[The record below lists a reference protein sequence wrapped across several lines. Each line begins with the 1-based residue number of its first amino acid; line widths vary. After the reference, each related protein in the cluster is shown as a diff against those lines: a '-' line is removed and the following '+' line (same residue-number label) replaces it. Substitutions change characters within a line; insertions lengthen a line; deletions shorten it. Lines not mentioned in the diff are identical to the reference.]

1 MFFNAAKSV
10 VLGVSP
16 INNFSRQKG
25 RGDKRGVTQ
34 SFFLHISNYR
44 QIRLLLFSTITAL
57 IVIGCGVSTTPNIS
71 SNSDNITSQTR
82 IVKHAMGETKVPL
95 NPKRVVVIGGLDNAL
110 ALGIKP
116 IAATTLGDNNY
127 LNYLELKAKE
137 VQKVGVNGS
146 PNLEKILYLKPDL
159 ILGLNWDADIY
170 QQLSQIAPT
179 VLADGDKSW
188 KEWLTKFAQ
197 ALGKTET
204 AEQLLQDYDQRINT
218 LRQQLGNRLT
228 ETQVSLVNFWNNYT
242 RIYMNDSFAGSIIKE
257 IGLPRPS
264 YQDKDKNHENISLE
278 LIPQLDGDVIFLILG
293 GHDPSRLK
301 QFTNHPLWSR
311 LEAVREDKVHEV
323 KSDTW
328 ISSWGMIG
336 ANSVLDDLFKYL
348 IDK

>member
-1 MFFNAAKSV
+1 M
-10 VLGVSP
+10 
-16 INNFSRQKG
+16 
-25 RGDKRGVTQ
+25 Q
-34 SFFLHISNYR
+34 SFFLHIFNYR
-44 QIRLLLFSTITAL
+44 QIKLILFSTITAL
-57 IVIGCGVSTTPNIS
+57 IIIGCGISTSENIS
-71 SNSDNITSQTR
+71 LNPENTTSQTR
-82 IVKHAMGETKVPL
+82 VVKHAMGESKVPL
-95 NPKRVVVIGGLDNAL
+95 NPKRVVVIGGLDNVL

-127 LNYLELKAKE
+127 LNYLESKTKE

-188 KEWLTKFAQ
+188 KEWLTKFAE

-204 AEQLLQDYDQRINT
+204 AEILLQNYNQRINT
-218 LRQQLGNRLT
+218 LCQQLGNRLDN
-228 ETQVSLVNFWNNYT
+228 TQVSLVNFWNNYT

-264 YQDKDKNHENISLE
+264 YQDKDKIHENISLE
-278 LIPQLDGDVIFLILG
+278 LIPQLESDVIFLSIG
-293 GHDPSRLK
+293 GHNPSRLK
-301 QFTNHPLWSR
+301 KFTNHPLWSR
-311 LEAVREDKVHEV
+311 LEAVRENRVYQV
-323 KSDTW
+323 SSDTW

-336 ANSVLDDLFKYL
+336 ANSVLDDLFKFL
-348 IDK
+348 VDN

>member
-1 MFFNAAKSV
+1 MFFNAKV
-10 VLGVSP
+10 
-16 INNFSRQKG
+16 
-25 RGDKRGVTQ
+25 RGGKRGVIQ
-34 SFFLHISNYR
+34 SFFLHIFNSH
-44 QIRLLLFSTITAL
+44 QIKLLLFSFITAL
-57 IVIGCGVSTTPNIS
+57 IIIGCGVSTTPKIS

-127 LNYLELKAKE
+127 LNYLESKTKE
-137 VQKVGVNGS
+137 LEKVGVNGS

-204 AEQLLQDYDQRINT
+204 AEQLLQDYEQRINT
-218 LRQQLGNRLT
+218 LRQKMGDRLSQ
-228 ETQVSLVNFWNNYT
+228 TQVSLVNFWNNYT
-242 RIYMNDSFAGSIIKE
+242 RIYMNASFAGSIIKE
-257 IGLPRPS
+257 IGLSRPS
-264 YQDKDKNHENISLE
+264 YQDKDKVNENISLE
-278 LIPQLDGDVIFLILG
+278 LIPQLESDVIFLSLG
-293 GHDPSRLK
+293 GHDPSKLK
-301 QFTNHPLWSR
+301 QFTNHPLWLQ
-311 LEAVREDKVHEV
+311 LEAVREDRVYQV
-323 KSDTW
+323 SSDTW

>member
-1 MFFNAAKSV
+1 MFFNT
-10 VLGVSP
+10 
-16 INNFSRQKG
+16 KG
-25 RGDKRGVTQ
+25 RRGKRGVTR
-34 SFFLHISNYR
+34 SFFTNIFSFR
-44 QIRLLLFSTITAL
+44 QIKLLLFSTITAF
-57 IVIGCGVSTTPNIS
+57 IIIGCGVSTTPKIS

-127 LNYLELKAKE
+127 LNYLESKTKE
-137 VQKVGVNGS
+137 LEKVGVNGS

-204 AEQLLQDYDQRINT
+204 AEQLLQDYEQRINT
-218 LRQQLGNRLT
+218 LRQKMGDRLSQ
-228 ETQVSLVNFWNNYT
+228 TQVSLVNFWNNYT
-242 RIYMNDSFAGSIIKE
+242 RIYMNASFAGSIIKE
-257 IGLPRPS
+257 IGLSRPS
-264 YQDKDKNHENISLE
+264 YQDKDKVNENISLE
-278 LIPQLDGDVIFLILG
+278 LIPQLESDVIFLSLG
-293 GHDPSRLK
+293 GHDPSKLK
-301 QFTNHPLWSR
+301 QFTNHPLWLQ
-311 LEAVREDKVHEV
+311 LEAVREDRVYQV
-323 KSDTW
+323 SSDTW